1 MGSTLVPESVFVRI
15 VLVSICV
22 LVSPVL
28 ADLPKT
34 TAADGLTTKVTSR
47 ENKKPTELTTVTGL
61 NDTSGS
67 TEAAV
72 VTGETDNVGLSTVIV
87 ELKHYGTRKFT
98 FLEPDHIPISN
109 FLDLDEN
116 VDLELLFTEQVQANN
131 SSQNSSPAENIVLQI
146 EDYDDEGNTKSY
158 FLHSSP
164 YSENPANDTVTTS
177 TVSSRVSGFF
187 RDILQRLGVYKY
199 IVSYRNRQKDGA
211 GALAPNLPHRFHP
224 NFVNTPKGL
233 RNLALSP
240 VEEDQVTTSVP
251 PSSSTTGKQRPSKG
265 PPVPPPPPKSSIGSL
280 FDQFKQRIKA
290 IYPGTVWCGDG
301 NQAKSENDIGFFYQ
315 TDVCCRA
322 HDLCP
327 LSIAAGE
334 QFNRLRNNGYF
345 TRSHCDCDKQFY
357 NCLKNANSLVSNQI
371 GYTYF
376 NLLKPQCFR
385 HEHPKVACSKKSK
398 GRCLTYVVDETQEK
412 LWQWFDN
419 LIY

>member
-1 MGSTLVPESVFVRI
+1 MGSTLVPECLFVTV
-15 VLVSICV
+15 VLVGSCF
-22 LVSPVL
+22 LFLSVL
-28 ADLPKT
+28 A
-34 TAADGLTTKVTSR
+34 ADVPRRRSEVTSAANN
-47 ENKKPTELTTVTGL
+47 ETKPTTVDSS
-61 NDTSGS
+61 NGS
-67 TEAAV
+67 VPTATEEVSDEA
-72 VTGETDNVGLSTVIV
+72 DNIGLSTVIV
-87 ELKHYGTRKFT
+87 ELKHYGTRNFT
-98 FLEPDHIPISN
+98 FLEPDHIPITN

-116 VDLELLFTEQVQANN
+116 VDLELLFTEHVQANM
-131 SSQNSSPAENIVLQI
+131 SQDNNPADNIVLQI

-164 YSENPANDTVTTS
+164 YSE
-177 TVSSRVSGFF
+177 GFF
-187 RDILQRLGVYKY
+187 RDVLQRLGVYKY
-199 IVSYRNRQKDGA
+199 IVNYRNRQKDGA
-211 GALAPNLPHRFHP
+211 GLVSKLPHRFHP
-224 NFVNTPKGL
+224 KGL
-233 RNLALSP
+233 RHLVSS
-240 VEEDQVTTSVP
+240 VEGDQVTTSA
-251 PSSSTTGKQRPSKG
+251 SATTAGGKQRPPG
-265 PPVPPPPPKSSIGSL
+265 PTKSSIGSL

-327 LSIAAGE
+327 MSIAAGE

-357 NCLKNANSLVSNQI
+357 NCLKNANSLVANQI

-385 HEHPKVACSKKSK
+385 HEHPKVVCSKKSK
-398 GRCLTYVVDETQEK
+398 GKCLTYVVDETKDK

>member
-1 MGSTLVPESVFVRI
+1 MTSKKTLEQVIVVCVIAVLCGDVVRCDLLRKSRAVISAEVTTESMSSF
-15 VLVSICV
+15 
-22 LVSPVL
+22 
-28 ADLPKT
+28 DQET
-34 TAADGLTTKVTSR
+34 
-47 ENKKPTELTTVTGL
+47 TTVSAKRLQTVPKE
-61 NDTSGS
+61 S
-67 TEAAV
+67 TIAV
-72 VTGETDNVGLSTVIV
+72 PTTTEENESDSVGISTVIV
-87 ELKHYGTRKFT
+87 QLKHFGTKNFT

-116 VDLELLFTEQVQANN
+116 VDLELLFTEHVNASLEHSNN
-131 SSQNSSPAENIVLQI
+131 PAENVVLQI
-146 EDYDDEGNTKSY
+146 EDYDDDGNTKSY

-164 YSENPANDTVTTS
+164 YSANPVNESTPTS
-177 TVSSRVSGFF
+177 KSISTRVSGFF
-187 RDILQRLGVYKY
+187 RDVLQRLGVYKY
-199 IVSYRNRQKDGA
+199 IVNYRNRHGAERALDGKI
-211 GALAPNLPHRFHP
+211 PHRFHP
-224 NFVNTPKGL
+224 NS
-233 RNLALSP
+233 LSAS
-240 VEEDQVTTSVP
+240 VETDQVTTST
-251 PSSSTTGKQRPSKG
+251 PSASTGSSTSKRPTAKG
-265 PPVPPPPPKSSIGSL
+265 HPAKSSIASL

-327 LSIAAGE
+327 MTIAAGD
-334 QFNRLRNNGYF
+334 QFDRLRNNGFF

-357 NCLKNANSLVSNQI
+357 NCLKNANTLVSSQI

-398 GRCLTYVVDETQEK
+398 HKCLTYVVDETKDK

-419 LIY
+419 LIF